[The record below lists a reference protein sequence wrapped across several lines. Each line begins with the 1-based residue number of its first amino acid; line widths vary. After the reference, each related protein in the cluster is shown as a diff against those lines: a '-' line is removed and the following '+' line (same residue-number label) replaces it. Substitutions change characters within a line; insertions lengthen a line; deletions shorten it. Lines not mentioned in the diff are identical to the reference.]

1 MKVLNKEKIVCKN
14 LLKYAYAER
23 NILSNNNHPFIVKL
37 YYAFQTSEKLFLIIE
52 YCPNG
57 DLSKHLIHEKIFKE
71 PRAKFYICELILA
84 LEYLHK
90 KDIIFRDLKPDNVL
104 LDKDGHCKL
113 ADFGLSKEGISDN
126 DYTKSFCGS
135 VGYLAPEIILNQG
148 HGKSVDWY
156 LLGVLFYEM
165 IIGTIPNINI
175 KKGQY
180 YVNNRKENIDLKF
193 PNFIS
198 KDAADLIKKLLV
210 RNPDKRLGSG
220 NRDALEI
227 KEHPYFKDV
236 NWKKIYEKKINP
248 PNFLNYTDKHIKYYS
263 KKRKFLNENLY
274 ETNESPNKIKGWSFI
289 GNGEI

>member
-1 MKVLNKEKIVCKN
+1 M
-14 LLKYAYAER
+14 
-23 NILSNNNHPFIVKL
+23 
-37 YYAFQTSEKLFLIIE
+37 
-52 YCPNG
+52 
-57 DLSKHLIHEKIFKE
+57 
-71 PRAKFYICELILA
+71 
-84 LEYLHK
+84 
-90 KDIIFRDLKPDNVL
+90 L

-113 ADFGLSKEGISDN
+113 SDFGLSKEGISDN

-135 VGYLAPEIILNQG
+135 IGYLAPEIILNQG

-175 KKGQY
+175 IKGQY

-227 KEHPYFKDV
+227 K
-236 NWKKIYEKKINP
+236 
-248 PNFLNYTDKHIKYYS
+248 
-263 KKRKFLNENLY
+263 
-274 ETNESPNKIKGWSFI
+274 
-289 GNGEI
+289 